1 MNDLS
6 VLSGPKH
13 LVTVNVLISAPP
25 SYWAWHRHVISS
37 VLPTP
42 PPRPPLLLAR
52 MAACQCSQV
61 LGARPELTSHLT
73 KRVPV
78 SPPFSVRQ
86 TEEQRGWTRP
96 KLHKTGR
103 AFCRFIIGN
112 VAGNGSCLFT
122 KMKCEEQPSLPDSRW
137 ALPNPV
143 AGVNNNSIRVYE
155 AHPYPSW

>member
-6 VLSGPKH
+6 VLNGLKH
-13 LVTVNVLISAPP
+13 LVTVNVLSSAPQ
-25 SYWAWHRHVISS
+25 SYWAWHRHVITS
-37 VLPTP
+37 VLSP

-52 MAACQCSQV
+52 MAACQCSQP
-61 LGARPELTSHLT
+61 LSARPELTSRLT
-73 KRVPV
+73 KRVSV

-103 AFCRFIIGN
+103 AFGRFIIGN

-122 KMKCEEQPSLPDSRW
+122 KMKCEEQSSLPDSRW

-143 AGVNNNSIRVYE
+143 ASVNNNSIRV
-155 AHPYPSW
+155 